1 MSSFY
6 DEVDV
11 EDMAF
16 DAAQARFTHP
26 CPCGDVFFI
35 SLADLL
41 AGEEV
46 ARCASCSLRLKVL
59 VGDFD
64 ALEARE
70 RQLKPVA
77 EAVPAA
83 AAAAQAQEQAAAEPA
98 APDGGAA
105 PVNDAAATVT
115 SSDTPA
121 DAAAAREPEP
131 AADSLLGE
139 RFLDALCEV
148 CAHGNCLDLHHARR
162 VCGLSWRCANGVLTG
177 RAGFLGQRAQLP
189 PWGLVVGRAAN
200 LVARTAADSCEE
212 RHILS
217 LLAACAPRRCERRT
231 GPRRRRGRAEPSLA
245 RGRRRTE

>member
-16 DAAQARFTHP
+16 DAALARFTHP

-77 EAVPAA
+77 EAAPAA

-105 PVNDAAATVT
+105 PVDDATVT
-115 SSDTPA
+115 SSAAPA
-121 DAAAAREPEP
+121 DL
-131 AADSLLGE
+131 LLGE

-189 PWGLVVGRAAN
+189 PWGLVVERAAN

-217 LLAACAPRRCERRT
+217 LLAAGALRRCERRT